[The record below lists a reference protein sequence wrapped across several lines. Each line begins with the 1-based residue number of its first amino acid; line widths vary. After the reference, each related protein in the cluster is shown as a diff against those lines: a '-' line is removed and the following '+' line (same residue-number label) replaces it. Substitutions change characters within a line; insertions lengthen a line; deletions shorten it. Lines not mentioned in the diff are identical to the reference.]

1 MLINKT
7 YFIDS
12 CDDVELNIKRESK
25 LEYRITYDDEKEMKA
40 VVFVIGGYGA
50 NKSMAFVDFNRK
62 FLAKKYNVVA
72 VSVLYHCFC
81 QRKSDVERYSA
92 QTTFIEED
100 LPNLEKALKELNI
113 NTRGLNV
120 SSAWDYYHLLNE
132 TVSNLKENNLLNQ
145 DYQAFFTASF
155 FPPNDEYENYGIM
168 AAIDHINALKDI
180 LNKYPQFKTLP
191 KIYGGGS
198 YGGYLALMCAKIA
211 PWYVDG
217 VIDNSGAALP
227 PLNYIIGREL
237 NSCDY
242 KFSNPDILIYCI
254 LRTYWT
260 RKNPNSPYYFAD
272 ENYLIRALLNQTHLI
287 LQAQKNKDIVY
298 ISYHS
303 TQDISTP
310 AQYKIQLCN
319 ILKVLNYEVDFH
331 LIEEKD
337 IDGKY
342 IKDLSHGCGIPDKAL
357 FNKELPN
364 MLEKLKG
371 KEFSI
376 REDSISY
383 PCKDKV
389 FTFKDKDDKF
399 VLEIV

>member
-113 NTRGLNV
+113 NTRGLNI
-120 SSAWDYYHLLNE
+120 SSACDYYHLLNE
-132 TVSNLKENNLLNQ
+132 TVSNLKENNLLSQ
-145 DYQAFFTASF
+145 DYQAHFSATFI
-155 FPPNDEYENYGIM
+155 PPNDEYQNYGIM

-227 PLNYIIGREL
+227 P
-237 NSCDY
+237 
-242 KFSNPDILIYCI
+242 
-254 LRTYWT
+254 
-260 RKNPNSPYYFAD
+260 
-272 ENYLIRALLNQTHLI
+272 
-287 LQAQKNKDIVY
+287 
-298 ISYHS
+298 
-303 TQDISTP
+303 
-310 AQYKIQLCN
+310 
-319 ILKVLNYEVDFH
+319 
-331 LIEEKD
+331 
-337 IDGKY
+337 
-342 IKDLSHGCGIPDKAL
+342 
-357 FNKELPN
+357 
-364 MLEKLKG
+364 
-371 KEFSI
+371 
-376 REDSISY
+376 
-383 PCKDKV
+383 
-389 FTFKDKDDKF
+389 
-399 VLEIV
+399 